1 MYMMKWN
8 VLAVSLASETCCY
21 NVQYLRC

>member
-21 NVQYLRC
+21 SVQ